1 MDKNSLL
8 SSAKDNFSDALNLAA
23 LVRYGLVA
31 ITMPELLESYYMLK
45 VWAKKLEEKIAC
57 AQKDKD
63 DRKKQE
69 YVTEKDLCKGY
80 IQSYEEDVFEDFE
93 PYIAGYLKEKK
104 AEGFRADELAA
115 AKEFV
120 AVAEHL
126 NNLQRKDW
134 RQFLPEE

>member
-80 IQSYEEDVFEDFE
+80 IQSYE
-93 PYIAGYLKEKK
+93 
-104 AEGFRADELAA
+104 
-115 AKEFV
+115 
-120 AVAEHL
+120 
-126 NNLQRKDW
+126 
-134 RQFLPEE
+134 